1 MEQWGSNYVKLVNF
15 NNLETLIY
23 HLFGVT
29 GIESSMEK
37 SARWINLLQET
48 TQSAWWHIQNG
59 QNTFLGRFF
68 VLWESF
74 QGGVWDL
81 HDIFLKFVK
90 LVPAMYFSMEFISK
104 TIQLIRYECTLCIK
118 VPKLTLK
125 AIQKLNN
132 CLLKLYM

>member
-15 NNLETLIY
+15 NNLETLTY

-37 SARWINLLQET
+37 SARWTNLLQET

-74 QGGVWDL
+74 QGGVMRFTWY
-81 HDIFLKFVK
+81 FLKIYKTSSCHVFFNGIYIQNHSINQIWMHT
-90 LVPAMYFSMEFISK
+90 MYKSAK
-104 TIQLIRYECTLCIK
+104 TNTKSNTK
-118 VPKLTLK
+118 VE
-125 AIQKLNN
+125 
-132 CLLKLYM
+132 